1 MTKDQIIAPRMGMG
15 AQIICYYTDDDD
27 CDCETDYKWVVNEEE
42 GGCHVSLRRRHMS
55 QKYVRWALENKQ

>member
-1 MTKDQIIAPRMGMG
+1 MGMG
-15 AQIICYYTDDDD
+15 GQIICYYTDDDD